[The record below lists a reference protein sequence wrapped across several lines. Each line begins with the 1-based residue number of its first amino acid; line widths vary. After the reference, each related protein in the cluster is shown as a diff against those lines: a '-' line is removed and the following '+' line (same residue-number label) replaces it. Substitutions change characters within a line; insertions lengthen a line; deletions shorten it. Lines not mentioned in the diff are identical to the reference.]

1 MNQIDRQPST
11 RRPLGEATRR
21 VNNINSQFH
30 HNKNIFCPQLSP
42 KHKITKAKCSHKKF
56 NQSFKQSNYLPQNLL
71 GESIENP
78 RVSSLIHEH
87 EIGAGNRAS
96 SLLATTASSGGKLKS
111 CIGPWKLG
119 KTLGRGS
126 SARVR
131 LARHQITGQEA
142 AVKIVLKASAQMSQ
156 SGSLA
161 NFEMAES
168 NLHDNNG
175 ELRHMPAGI
184 EREVAIMKL
193 IQHPNILRLY
203 DIWENRKEIYLCL
216 EYVDNG
222 ELFEQIAKKGGLE
235 EEEAMSYFRQ
245 ILSAVEYCHSFNICH
260 RDLKPENILLT
271 SAGQIK
277 IADFGMAA
285 LHQTPGH
292 QLSTSCGS
300 PHYAAPELIK
310 GSKYHGNVVDIWSMG
325 VILFATLAGRLP
337 FDAQGIS
344 KKWLTPLLEK
354 IKKGQYEMASNFSP
368 EAKSLIRRMLQVNPK
383 DRITLSQIWKH
394 PLLKKYDYL
403 DNLGQESH
411 LLSPS
416 ADVCRH
422 SKIRRGE
429 VSSEIF
435 RHLRSMWHSLSEN
448 ELMEALVS
456 SEPNDQKLFYNL
468 LIKFRDA
475 QLENYMPDLGHS
487 SSDYH
492 HVRPVNLTKT
502 FSTCHFP
509 QARKKIHGRIG
520 SKFTVISN
528 TTENERE
535 HLNFNNYL
543 KNRNQEDDSKLR
555 CRETLSGSRE
565 SSESSEGI
573 KRKVSRV
580 SSQTTA
586 CIVQKPP
593 FPPKTLASR
602 QSLARSTRSRNS
614 ARKIR
619 VTCEKKK
626 HGVCFNHLRKN
637 SPSGR
642 RSHSLNSLLIH
653 RPDYENQ
660 FEIVPRDGNVS
671 HPITR
676 SSGFSID
683 NLSNKPQQISPI
695 SDSLAVSLDHI
706 NQNFNEDVRL
716 QSNSLARD
724 CDEAFNGCGGS
735 ILQDPKVF
743 MKHKVNST
751 PLSKKTK
758 ISDLNDRPL
767 PQPPAMQIES
777 VKIELLEARE
787 KAELRRKFGGDES
800 PAYLERLVT
809 HIDQLIQPLS
819 PNNLSGERRVISA
832 PFDMRK
838 KDVSNQLPSICE
850 GGTENF
856 SRKKKNNLVAIDQE
870 SRRIGFRDGSSES
883 GSEYLSVNYNWM
895 TGSNSSP
902 IRMDSVKILHSSSS
916 SSLIDSPVPLTTQES
931 SLPDELTFC
940 QDTRQNYSIK
950 KTSQLDNSF
959 KKKSKVKEEILSK
972 SRDNRRVQKRE
983 DEDDTCFKNSAVL
996 VKKKKNWLKRVLIQ
1010 EVEMKSHDKD
1020 SKVLNTSEKAE
1031 PLYEKR
1037 YCIFSESRK
1046 KTSFNLSKF
1055 FKRRSAKS
1063 NMIFCEFQFLLNIRF
1078 KTYLSTGDEFEHD
1091 DSLYNCS
1098 KNQDSTTDIK
1108 SGASDRLSM
1117 DQENDKFR
1125 LVAPQRNWWAKL
1137 FKIKPIV
1144 RFICF
1149 SISKKRAR
1157 LETLN
1162 LLREWRRFGIQ
1173 DIEVD
1178 KRRSIITGQ
1187 VGVENYLKIK
1197 NVSFAAE
1204 FMTVIEHGKR
1214 STLSIARWTQEQGAA
1229 SSFQKVV
1236 ETIDKVFGERNLLV
1250 TDQKKRKMMIK
1261 TIKLLS
1267 VPKT

>member
-1 MNQIDRQPST
+1 MNQIDLQPST

-21 VNNINSQFH
+21 VNNINSQLQH
-30 HNKNIFCPQLSP
+30 TKNSYCPQLTP
-42 KHKITKAKCSHKKF
+42 KYEITKDNCSHKKR
-56 NQSFKQSNYLPQNLL
+56 NQSLKQSNYLHQNLL

-78 RVSSLIHEH
+78 RVSALVHEH

-96 SLLATTASSGGKLKS
+96 SRLAAATSSGGKLKS

-142 AVKIVLKASAQMSQ
+142 AVKIVLKSSAQMSQ

-168 NLHDNNG
+168 NLHNNNS

-235 EEEAMSYFRQ
+235 EEEAMGYFRQ

-310 GSKYHGNVVDIWSMG
+310 GSKYNGNVVDIWSMG

-383 DRITLSQIWKH
+383 DRITISQIWKH

-403 DNLGQESH
+403 DNLRQDSH

-416 ADVCRH
+416 ADVCRQ
-422 SKIRRGE
+422 SKILRGE
-429 VSSEIF
+429 ISSEIF

-448 ELMEALVS
+448 ELMEALIG

-492 HVRPVNLTKT
+492 HVRPVSLTKT

-509 QARKKIHGRIG
+509 QARKKFHRRTG

-528 TTENERE
+528 TPENERE
-535 HLNFNNYL
+535 HLKFNNYL
-543 KNRNQEDDSKLR
+543 KNRNREHDSKLL
-555 CRETLSGSRE
+555 CCEMLSGSRE
-565 SSESSEGI
+565 SYENSKAI
-573 KRKVSRV
+573 KPKVSRV
-580 SSQTTA
+580 SSQTTP

-593 FPPKTLASR
+593 FPPETLASR
-602 QSLARSTRSRNS
+602 QSLARSTRSHNS

-619 VTCEKKK
+619 VSCDKKRR
-626 HGVCFNHLRKN
+626 GVCFNHLRKN

-653 RPDYENQ
+653 KPDCKNHS
-660 FEIVPRDGNVS
+660 EIVPRDGDFS

-676 SSGFSID
+676 NFGFSID
-683 NLSNKPQQISPI
+683 DLSNKPQQISP
-695 SDSLAVSLDHI
+695 SSNSVAVNLDHI
-706 NQNFNEDVRL
+706 NQKFNEDVRL

-735 ILQDPKVF
+735 ILKDPKTH
-743 MKHKVNST
+743 MKYRVNST
-751 PLSKKTK
+751 PLNKKTK
-758 ISDLNDRPL
+758 ISDLNNRPL

-787 KAELRRKFGGDES
+787 KAELRRKLGGYES
-800 PAYLERLVT
+800 PAYLDRLVT

-819 PNNLSGERRVISA
+819 QNNLSGDRRVISA
-832 PFDMRK
+832 PSDMRK
-838 KDVSNQLPSICE
+838 NDVSNQLPSICE
-850 GGTENF
+850 GGTESF
-856 SRKKKNNLVAIDQE
+856 SRKKKKDSVATDPERRQIDV
-870 SRRIGFRDGSSES
+870 RDGSSES
-883 GSEYLSVNYNWM
+883 DSEYLSVNDNWV

-902 IRMDSVKILHSSSS
+902 IRMDSVKILRS
-916 SSLIDSPVPLTTQES
+916 SSLSSLINSPVPLKTEES
-931 SLPDELTFC
+931 SLPVEPTFY
-940 QDTRQNYSIK
+940 QDKRQNYSIK
-950 KTSQLDNSF
+950 NTSQLDNSF
-959 KKKSKVKEEILSK
+959 EKKLKVEEGIISKP
-972 SRDNRRVQKRE
+972 RDNRRVQKRK
-983 DEDDTCFKNSAVL
+983 DEDDTCLKNNAVF
-996 VKKKKNWLKRVLIQ
+996 VKKKTNWFKRVLIQ
-1010 EVEMKSHDKD
+1010 EVEMKSYDKD
-1020 SKVLNTSEKAE
+1020 SKVFNASETAE
-1031 PLYEKR
+1031 HLYERR
-1037 YCIFSESRK
+1037 YCIFPDSRK

-1055 FKRRSAKS
+1055 FKWRSSKP
-1063 NMIFCEFQFLLNIRF
+1063 NMIFC
-1078 KTYLSTGDEFEHD
+1078 DEFEHD
-1091 DSLYNCS
+1091 DSLYKCS

-1108 SGASDRLSM
+1108 FGSSEGLSIN
-1117 DQENDKFR
+1117 QENDKLR

-1137 FKIKPIV
+1137 FKVKPIV

-1149 SISKKRAR
+1149 SISRKRAR

-1162 LLREWRRFGIQ
+1162 LLREWKRFGIQ

-1229 SSFQKVV
+1229 SSFEKVV
-1236 ETIDKVFGERNLLV
+1236 ETIEKVFGERNLLV

-1267 VPKT
+1267 VRKT